1 MILEQ
6 ANIGSLTPWQL
17 GGPAHPSAPRGPV
30 ILSWVPESYPRG
42 SPRDWLSS
50 DDLPTSWVSHQQWA
64 RLPWDTLHPAI
75 PGDGWQASQLMR
87 RATP

>member
-30 ILSWVPESYPRG
+30 ILVQVR
-42 SPRDWLSS
+42 
-50 DDLPTSWVSHQQWA
+50 
-64 RLPWDTLHPAI
+64 
-75 PGDGWQASQLMR
+75 R
-87 RATP
+87 RAYTKILVKGQTED